1 PVRGMHTVENTMAAA
16 AACRLAGASR
26 EQIAAAVRT
35 FHAVEHRLEFVRNVS
50 GIDFYND
57 SKATNV
63 DATMKALDAFNG
75 GLWVILGGKDKGSDY
90 TVLRKPLA
98 EKARG
103 VMLIGTAAAKIRDEI
118 DGAAPLMESKTL

>member
-1 PVRGMHTVENTMAAA
+1 MSRT
-16 AACRLAGASR
+16 RWRRRRRAGWPAPTR

-50 GIDFYND
+50 GVDFYND

-63 DATMKALDAFNG
+63 DATLKALDAFAG

-90 TVLRKPLA
+90 TVLRQPLA
-98 EKARG
+98 EKARAAL
-103 VMLIGTAAAKIRDEI
+103 LIGAAARQNSRADRRRR
-118 DGAAPLMESKTL
+118 AA